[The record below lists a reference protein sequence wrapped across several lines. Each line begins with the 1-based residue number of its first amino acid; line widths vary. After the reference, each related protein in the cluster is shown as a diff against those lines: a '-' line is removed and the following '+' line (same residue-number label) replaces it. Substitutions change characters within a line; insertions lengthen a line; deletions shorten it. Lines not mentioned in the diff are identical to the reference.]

1 MAKERR
7 KLLQEL
13 LASND
18 LEKYINFFPNNVGS
32 FGYDPWG
39 FNINGIK
46 DGLGITKLLYDK
58 YFRVEA
64 FGLENIPKEGRVLI
78 IPNHSGQ
85 LPIDGI
91 MVGYSLLTNPHAPRA
106 AKAMVERFFPTMPF
120 IGNWLGSIGSILGD
134 PYNCKK
140 LLEKEEAI
148 IVFPEGARGSGKLF
162 KDRYKL
168 QQFGNGFMRLAMKHQ
183 TPIIPVGIVGFEE
196 SIISLANIKPLANYL
211 GIPYAPLAIPAILPT
226 KVYIHYGKPL
236 YFENDIHSEHEV
248 KSRVNIV
255 KKEINNLIAQG
266 LSKRKSIF

>member
-120 IGNWLGSIGSILGD
+120 IGNWLGS
-134 PYNCKK
+134 
-140 LLEKEEAI
+140 
-148 IVFPEGARGSGKLF
+148 
-162 KDRYKL
+162 
-168 QQFGNGFMRLAMKHQ
+168 
-183 TPIIPVGIVGFEE
+183 
-196 SIISLANIKPLANYL
+196 
-211 GIPYAPLAIPAILPT
+211 
-226 KVYIHYGKPL
+226 
-236 YFENDIHSEHEV
+236 
-248 KSRVNIV
+248 
-255 KKEINNLIAQG
+255 
-266 LSKRKSIF
+266 